1 MLRSIS
7 AEKNI
12 LSQGLKALY
21 LKKLSMLSK
30 DQHCLEAIIEAIDR
44 IIEYTSNFKS
54 ADDFNN
60 DHVNF
65 DATMMN
71 FVVIGEMVDKLSEG
85 FKKQNSQVE
94 WIKIKGF
101 RNIVAH
107 DYFGIDAEEV
117 WQIIKNKIPYLK
129 IEISNLLS

>member
-1 MLRSIS
+1 MLT
-7 AEKNI
+7 
-12 LSQGLKALY
+12 
-21 LKKLSMLSK
+21 K
-30 DQHCLEAIIEAIDR
+30 DQHCLESVIESIDR
-44 IIEYTSNFKS
+44 IIEYTSGIES

-60 DHVNF
+60 DYRNF

-71 FVVIGEMVDKLSEG
+71 FVVIGEMVDKISDD
-85 FKKQNSQVE
+85 FKMEHPGIE

-117 WQIIKNKIPYLK
+117 WQIIKNKIPSLRSD
-129 IEISNLLS
+129 ILHLLA

>member
-1 MLRSIS
+1 MLT
-7 AEKNI
+7 
-12 LSQGLKALY
+12 
-21 LKKLSMLSK
+21 K
-30 DQHCLEAIIEAIDR
+30 DQHCLESIIEAIDR
-44 IIEYTSNFKS
+44 IIEYTSDIKS

-60 DHVNF
+60 DYRNF

-71 FVVIGEMVDKLSEG
+71 FVVIGEMVDKISDELKGKHPEI
-85 FKKQNSQVE
+85 E

-117 WQIIKNKIPYLK
+117 WQIIKNKIPALK
-129 IEISNLLS
+129 SDLTLLLD

>member
-1 MLRSIS
+1 MLT
-7 AEKNI
+7 
-12 LSQGLKALY
+12 
-21 LKKLSMLSK
+21 K
-30 DQHCLEAIIEAIDR
+30 DQHCLESILEAIDR
-44 IIEYTSNFKS
+44 IIEYTANINN

-60 DHVNF
+60 DYRNF

-71 FVVIGEMVDKLSEG
+71 FVVIGEMIDKISEG
-85 FKKQNSQVE
+85 FKKKHSEIE

-117 WQIIKNKIPYLK
+117 WQIIKTKIPTLK
-129 IEISNLLS
+129 SDIKLLLD

>member
-1 MLRSIS
+1 MLT
-7 AEKNI
+7 
-12 LSQGLKALY
+12 
-21 LKKLSMLSK
+21 K
-30 DQHCLEAIIEAIDR
+30 DQLCLEAILEAIDR
-44 IIEYTSNFKS
+44 IIEYTFGIKS

-60 DHVNF
+60 DYRNF

-71 FVVIGEMVDKLSEG
+71 FVVIGEMVDKISDE
-85 FKKQNSQVE
+85 FKKKHPEVG

-117 WQIIKNKIPYLK
+117 WQIIKTKIPALK
-129 IEISNLLS
+129 SDIKLLLD